1 MTCGQDVM
9 QPPLRLLAGLSL
21 ACAILAV
28 EPAASQEE
36 PQDRPSA
43 GKAKNKK
50 KAPAAKPAAAKV
62 GGPKTAKDKTAAKEK
77 AATDAAQP
85 SAAAPAPKVAASP
98 APRPLP
104 EEATH
109 IARYDAAI
117 APARDHP
124 LSADDA
130 GRIRN
135 AVGAIADGELTEGKR
150 LRDQITDPAGRK
162 LIDWYLFRAGYGSA
176 GEVRAFLA
184 ANPAWPDRALLTQ
197 RSEEALLNSAASAR
211 EIKAFFGDT
220 LPATGVGLAT
230 LASALAAD
238 NDLAT
243 AKGLAAK
250 AWVEFDIPAAH
261 EPAFLK
267 KVGGL
272 LTETD
277 HKRRLDRLLLSDSRW
292 EGERNERA
300 VVIKRVIALLSEPER
315 KKAQARLAVYLRAK
329 NSNQLMSK
337 LPPQALTTEWGLAM
351 QKVQALRRQNKDEE
365 AWKILLAEPEATLQV
380 KPDGWWEVRRA
391 SAYSALKAG
400 KAKTAYEL
408 VSNPGQLS
416 VNAHNASAFMAGW
429 LALRHLH
436 DPKAALTHFQAFVKS
451 ADGPLTRAR
460 ANYWVGRTYEA
471 LGDQAKAREAYSV
484 AAEQVDTFH
493 GQLARLKLDP
503 QASTLKITP
512 PATPTAE
519 EMARFNGLDS
529 VHAAV
534 LAHKAGLDRNLLRS
548 FLTHLRGHLRTEAE
562 VAMLAHLA
570 EALGDTQ
577 WAIRIGKAGIA
588 RGMNLVYY
596 AYPVHK
602 LPAYTPLRRP
612 AETAFLLGIARQE
625 SEFNTSTLSGA
636 GARGIL
642 QVMPVTARHICRD
655 YKLKCDIPRLMKDA
669 SYNTMMGSAYI
680 SDRMDEFSGSYVL
693 TLAGYNAGPG
703 RAREW
708 IREFG
713 DPRQPNVDPIDWIHR
728 IPFEETRE
736 YVQRV
741 LSNIQIYRARLGEEA
756 AVRLNADLRRMSDTP
771 ASKAAAVK

>member
-1 MTCGQDVM
+1 M

-21 ACAILAV
+21 ACAILAI

-43 GKAKNKK
+43 AKAKNKK
-50 KAPAAKPAAAKV
+50 KAPAAKPAKAKV

-77 AATDAAQP
+77 ASAADAAQP
-85 SAAAPAPKVAASP
+85 PAAAPAPKVAASP

-220 LPATGVGLAT
+220 LPQPEWARHWRRHWRRTG
-230 LASALAAD
+230 
-238 NDLAT
+238 DLAT
-243 AKGLAAK
+243 ARGLAAK

-261 EPAFLK
+261 ERAFLK

-365 AWKILLAEPEATLQV
+365 RGRSCW
-380 KPDGWWEVRRA
+380 RA
-391 SAYSALKAG
+391 G
-400 KAKTAYEL
+400 
-408 VSNPGQLS
+408 
-416 VNAHNASAFMAGW
+416 
-429 LALRHLH
+429 
-436 DPKAALTHFQAFVKS
+436 
-451 ADGPLTRAR
+451 
-460 ANYWVGRTYEA
+460 GR
-471 LGDQAKAREAYSV
+471 
-484 AAEQVDTFH
+484 
-493 GQLARLKLDP
+493 
-503 QASTLKITP
+503 
-512 PATPTAE
+512 
-519 EMARFNGLDS
+519 
-529 VHAAV
+529 
-534 LAHKAGLDRNLLRS
+534 
-548 FLTHLRGHLRTEAE
+548 
-562 VAMLAHLA
+562 
-570 EALGDTQ
+570 
-577 WAIRIGKAGIA
+577 
-588 RGMNLVYY
+588 
-596 AYPVHK
+596 
-602 LPAYTPLRRP
+602 
-612 AETAFLLGIARQE
+612 
-625 SEFNTSTLSGA
+625 
-636 GARGIL
+636 
-642 QVMPVTARHICRD
+642 CR
-655 YKLKCDIPRLMKDA
+655 
-669 SYNTMMGSAYI
+669 
-680 SDRMDEFSGSYVL
+680 
-693 TLAGYNAGPG
+693 
-703 RAREW
+703 
-708 IREFG
+708 
-713 DPRQPNVDPIDWIHR
+713 
-728 IPFEETRE
+728 
-736 YVQRV
+736 
-741 LSNIQIYRARLGEEA
+741 
-756 AVRLNADLRRMSDTP
+756 
-771 ASKAAAVK
+771 